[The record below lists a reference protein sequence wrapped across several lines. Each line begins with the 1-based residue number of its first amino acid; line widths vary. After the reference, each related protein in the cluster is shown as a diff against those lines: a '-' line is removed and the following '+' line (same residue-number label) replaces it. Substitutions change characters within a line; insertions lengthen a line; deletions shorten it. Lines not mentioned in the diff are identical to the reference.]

1 MGSENKARGYTV
13 QQSVQ
18 PPEKHVDVD
27 VTLVTPGTAQT
38 VLTYGKA
45 NTLGVVRA
53 WSFVVD
59 KECYVELNGDATS
72 SSLHLDAGAEW
83 WEENRVLAP
92 DYDTKAETGHISILN
107 AVLGEMPNIKGIVW
121 GY

>member
-18 PPEKHVDVD
+18 PPEKHVDID
-27 VTLVTPGTAQT
+27 VTVTVPGTAKT

-59 KECYVELNGDATS
+59 KDCYIELNGAATS
-72 SSLHLDAGAEW
+72 ASTPLKAGDQW

-92 DYDTKAETGHISILN
+92 DYATKAETGYISILN
-107 AVLGEMPNIKGIVW
+107 AVLGELPNIRGIVW